1 MREEEEGFSSGSVLM
16 SFLLGGIVGAGLA
29 LLLAPQS
36 GEETRKKIK
45 ELAGEVKDKTTVMAD
60 EVKEKATGFVDQAKH
75 TVSDFVD
82 EGKGMYESKKSIF
95 KAAVDAGKEAF
106 EKEKE
111 RLSKA

>member
-1 MREEEEGFSSGSVLM
+1 MREEEGFSSGSVLM

-45 ELAGEVKDKTTVMAD
+45 EFAD
-60 EVKEKATGFVDQAKH
+60 DVKEKTTGLVDEAKH
-75 TVSDFVD
+75 KVTDIVG
-82 EGKGMYESKKSIF
+82 EGKDMYEEKKSIF
-95 KAAVDAGKEAF
+95 KAAVDAGKDAY

>member
-1 MREEEEGFSSGSVLM
+1 MKEEEGYSTGSVLM
-16 SFLLGGIVGAGLA
+16 SFLLGGVVGAGLA

-36 GEETRKKIK
+36 GEETRRKIK
-45 ELAGEVKDKTTVMAD
+45 ELADDVKDKT
-60 EVKEKATGFVDQAKH
+60 TGFVDQAKH

-82 EGKGMYESKKSIF
+82 ESKGIIDEKKSLF
-95 KAAVDAGKEAF
+95 TAAVDAGKDAY

>member
-1 MREEEEGFSSGSVLM
+1 MKEDEGFSSGSVLM

-45 ELAGEVKDKTTVMAD
+45 EFADDVKDKTT
-60 EVKEKATGFVDQAKH
+60 GLVDQTKH
-75 TVSDFVD
+75 KVTDFVD
-82 EGKGMYESKKSIF
+82 EGKEMYEEKKSIF
-95 KAAVDAGKEAF
+95 KAAVDAGKDAY